1 MSLSDKR
8 KDSYTAEDLKEGL
21 YRGKDVK
28 EFIRELKEE
37 IENPSFPYANIFQ
50 LIDKLAGKELTEEK
64 KENE

>member
-28 EFIRELKEE
+28 ALVCHH
-37 IENPSFPYANIFQ
+37 
-50 LIDKLAGKELTEEK
+50 GKVHLPGQERCLVQA
-64 KENE
+64 